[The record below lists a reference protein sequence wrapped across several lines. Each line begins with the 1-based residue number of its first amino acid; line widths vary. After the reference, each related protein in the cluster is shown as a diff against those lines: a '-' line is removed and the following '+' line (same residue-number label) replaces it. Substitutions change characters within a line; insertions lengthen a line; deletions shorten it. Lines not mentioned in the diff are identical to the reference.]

1 MLEAGEDVWVG
12 GGLSLVVS
20 NEDVAGS
27 VEEAEVVEGAR
38 EVGEL
43 GGCDE
48 VD

>member
-12 GGLSLVVS
+12 GRLSLVVS
-20 NEDVAGS
+20 YKDVAGG
-27 VEEAEVVEGAR
+27 VEEAKVVEGAG

-48 VD
+48 VG